1 MIKKLLGGFAKLPA
15 PAKLVVGVLVLVVL
29 LGGLIWAFAMNWKVG
44 LALVIGLVVLLIL
57 LLVVGAI
64 VGAMGKNKGKPFEQE
79 LASNAGA
86 APAGVSEAASRAR
99 LDDLRRRFEEGVE
112 IFRRHGKDV
121 YSLPWYMIVGEPGSG
136 KTEVI
141 RHSDIGFPPG
151 LQDELQGSGGT
162 INMDWW
168 FTNHAI
174 VLDTAGRLLFDEI
187 GGQSTSEW
195 KEFLKLLGKHRP
207 TCPINGLMLVLPA
220 DSLIKD
226 PPEEIEAKGARIA
239 RQLDLIQRTLD
250 VRFPVFI
257 LITKAD
263 LINGFREFFDEL
275 DDPQLEHQMMGW
287 SNQDGLDDRFYPED
301 VVEHFLQIKDRLTR
315 RRGGLMLDPVA
326 REGENRIDEIDAMY
340 TFPESVEQ
348 IVPRLKKYL
357 ELIFA
362 EGEWA
367 NRPLFLRGVYFV
379 SSMRE
384 GSALDQ
390 DLAEAMGVPL
400 ETLPEGRLWERDRSY
415 FLRDLFLEKMFRER
429 GLVTRASDT
438 NQLKR
443 KRKVAMYGFTAV
455 TVLLLLVITF
465 WQASSLRNSIREPR
479 NFWDS
484 VSKVYSGDPTDPNYP
499 VIVGGMTDRNADS
512 ELVYLG
518 GNPAGIGQNTL
529 RFGGK
534 EQSVADMPGVVAGQV
549 VREIKVPFVFKP
561 ATWFSSAT
569 RAGNLHG
576 VKRQEAAES
585 MLSNS
590 VLSPLIRR
598 AVRSIETGTRVGPLE
613 GPVLVQLLRM
623 YEAEGTAIPQLDP
636 LFAYV
641 LRSERAFESSE
652 EEYARARENVQSI
665 QSGFEVLYAN
675 RRGKDWPRAALEG
688 NAADTLSM
696 LESAVSRYAEGAE
709 RQFGEGAEPV
719 DALGRARRLE
729 VAMKRFRLEE
739 DRLVD
744 AYGRPGQALLNLSVW
759 ETSADQILSSAEEI
773 REYSAD
779 YSGSSFA
786 EWYLAVVSG
795 SKDRYLGDIDA
806 MLAALPQETSADQVA
821 TGDQGMRGR
830 LLAMRRRLEKAK
842 GDIERAAEGL
852 AGRRGEL
859 ASLGNDLLNP
869 GADNRPGFV
878 ARATM
883 YREAEQLRQY
893 SADLARFVD
902 LPVELSQIDNRIKIM
917 RDDNDRQL
925 TGVPGARINLGVAA
939 AATAL
944 DRIRASLA
952 TLLFDQAVDLQDRP
966 RTQTDIEARV
976 RELATTA
983 FAADASPSLAMTSIE
998 GAGTLDARFHSQSGP
1013 AMVESLGGIELLL
1026 LDRRR
1031 RDLAE
1036 EYREVRTRYAADY
1049 LRYWADLIE
1058 QSGGLDTGPDW
1069 ASFQE
1074 ALAGLQWRDVSAGLV
1089 EVDEL
1094 REQAIERL
1102 DLSDAAL
1109 WEDEL
1114 GRDKAAALTAIRSET
1129 GAIRDEGKVGGAFD
1143 LWIESWRGLGSSFGS
1158 ARIALLDMD
1167 LADFNNRF
1175 GHLAIGDGASVAFW
1189 EQLTEE
1195 AVLALER
1202 EGSAKTETGLQ
1213 RLEQLRRFPL
1223 EPLDRAVT
1231 LGALRTTGVAG
1242 VERVMSAEELDE
1254 AYRLVQLILPESKSR
1269 ASLDDPSFEP
1279 GSLGHPG
1286 TVTGNDVIDAAL
1298 RRIRGS
1304 RVPLATKNQLNGI
1317 RRVLEG
1323 LSSDPA
1329 QPFTCRIEVLGTKP
1343 PSPGYAQGTGRFPD
1357 AQLNVVS
1364 TTGQRTAGQA
1374 IRQQVEKA
1382 YLGSLSYPGEPA
1394 EFEFIYSEG
1403 GQRVAVA
1410 ELIGGAWAPIAMIHR
1425 FNGVRS
1431 ADDPRQWEVEYLFED
1446 DVEGRQVTF
1455 SVWMRMTF
1463 EAQLPELDEWGA
1475 P

>member
-1 MIKKLLGGFAKLPA
+1 VIKKLFGGFAKLPG
-15 PAKLVVGVLVLVVL
+15 PAKLVVGLLIVVAL
-29 LGGLIWAFAMNWKVG
+29 LGGLIWAFMLNWKVG
-44 LALVIGLVVLLIL
+44 LALVIGLIVLLV
-57 LLVVGAI
+57 LVIVIGAI

-207 TCPINGLMLVLPA
+207 NCPINGLMLVLPA

-263 LINGFREFFDEL
+263 LVNGFREFFDEL
-275 DDPQLEHQMMGW
+275 DDPQLEHQMLGW
-287 SNQDGLDDRFYPED
+287 SNQGELDDQFYPED
-301 VVEHFLQIKDRLTR
+301 VVEHFLQIKDQLIR

-326 REGENRIDEIDAMY
+326 REGESRLDEIDAMY

-362 EGEWA
+362 EGEWS
-367 NRPLFLRGVYFV
+367 NRPLFLRGIYFV

-415 FLRDLFLEKMFRER
+415 FLRDMFLEKMFRER
-429 GLVTRASDT
+429 GLVTRATDT

-443 KRKVAMYGFTAV
+443 KRKVSMYAFTAV
-455 TVLLLLVITF
+455 TVVLLLAVTF
-465 WQASSLRNSIREPR
+465 WQASSLRKSIREPR

-484 VSKVYSGDPTDPNYP
+484 VAGVYSGDPTDPNYP
-499 VIVGGMTDRNADS
+499 VIVGGQSDRNANAD
-512 ELVYLG
+512 LVYLG

-534 EQSVADMPGVVAGQV
+534 VQNIADMPGVAAGQV
-549 VREIKVPFVFKP
+549 VREIKVPFIFKP

-576 VKRQEAAES
+576 VKRQEAAEA
-585 MLSNS
+585 MLSHS
-590 VLSPLIRR
+590 VLGPLVRR
-598 AVRSIETGTRVGPLE
+598 AVDSIEKGTRVGPLE

-623 YEAEGTAIPQLDP
+623 YEAENSAQPQLDP

-641 LRSERAFESSE
+641 LRTERTFESSA
-652 EEYARARENVQSI
+652 EEYARAREHVQSI
-665 QSGFEVLYAN
+665 QAGFEVVHAN
-675 RRGKDWPRAALEG
+675 RRGTDWPRSALDG
-688 NAADTLSM
+688 TTGDSLAM
-696 LESAVSRYAEGAE
+696 LENAVTRYAEGAA

-729 VAMKRFRLEE
+729 VAMKRFRAEE
-739 DRLVD
+739 DRVID
-744 AYGRPGQALLNLSVW
+744 AYGRPGQALLNLSAW
-759 ETSADQILSSAEEI
+759 ETSVPEILRAADEI
-773 REYSAD
+773 RSLSKD
-779 YSGSSFA
+779 YSGSSFT
-786 EWYLAVVSG
+786 EWYLGVVNGARAS
-795 SKDRYLGDIDA
+795 YLQSIDA
-806 MLAALPQETSADQVA
+806 MLATLPEETSADQVA
-821 TGDQGMRGR
+821 TGDQGTRGR
-830 LLAMRRRLEKAK
+830 LLAMRRRLEEAK
-842 GDIERAAEGL
+842 GEIERAAEGL
-852 AGRRGEL
+852 ANRRGEL
-859 ASLGNDLLNP
+859 ADLGNDLLSP
-869 GADNRPGFV
+869 GPDNRFGYD
-878 ARATM
+878 ARSSM
-883 YREAEQLRQY
+883 YRDAEQLRQY
-893 SADLARFVD
+893 SADLSRFID
-902 LPVELSQIDNRIKIM
+902 LPVELSGIDDRITLM
-917 RDDNDRQL
+917 RDDNDRML
-925 TGVPGARINLGVAA
+925 TGVPGARINGGVSAT
-939 AATAL
+939 ATAL
-944 DRIRASLA
+944 DRIRAVLA

-976 RELATTA
+976 RELATGA
-983 FAADASPSLAMTSIE
+983 FTPDATPGVAMTALE
-998 GAGTLDARFHSQSGP
+998 GEGSLDARFHSRSGP

-1031 RDLAE
+1031 RDLAA

-1058 QSGGLDTGPDW
+1058 QSGGVDTGADW

-1074 ALAGLQWRDVSAGLV
+1074 ALAGLQWRDLSAGLL
-1089 EVDEL
+1089 EIDTL
-1094 REQAIERL
+1094 REDAIESL
-1102 DLSDAAL
+1102 DVSDAAL
-1109 WEDEL
+1109 WDDQFGL
-1114 GRDKAAALTAIRSET
+1114 DKAAALAAISGE
-1129 GAIRDEGKVGGAFD
+1129 ADKIREEGKVGGAFD
-1143 LWIESWRGLGSSFGS
+1143 LWIESWRGLGSSFAT
-1158 ARIALLDMD
+1158 ARVALLDMD

-1175 GHLAIGDGASVAFW
+1175 GHLVMGEGASVAFW
-1189 EQLTEE
+1189 EKLTES

-1223 EPLDRAVT
+1223 EPLDRSVA
-1231 LGALRTTGVAG
+1231 LESLRTTGVAG

-1254 AYRLVQLILPESKSR
+1254 AYGLVQLILPESKSR
-1269 ASLDDPSFEP
+1269 SSLDDPSFEP
-1279 GSLGHPG
+1279 GRLGHPN

-1304 RVPLATKNQLNGI
+1304 RIPVATRDQLNGI

-1329 QPFTCRIEVLGTKP
+1329 RPFTCRIEVLGTKP
-1343 PSPGYAQGTGRFPD
+1343 PTPGHAQGTGRFPD
-1357 AQLNVVS
+1357 AQLNTVS
-1364 TTGQRTAGQA
+1364 AAGQRSPGQA
-1374 IRQQVEKA
+1374 VRQQVETA
-1382 YLGSLSYPGEPA
+1382 YLGSLSYPGDPA

-1403 GQRVAVA
+1403 GRRVAASEV
-1410 ELIGGAWAPIAMIHR
+1410 IGGAWSPIALIHR
-1425 FNGVRS
+1425 FDGVRS
-1431 ADDPRQWEVEYLFED
+1431 ADDPRQWEIEYLFQDE
-1446 DVEGRQVTF
+1446 VEGRPVTF
-1455 SVWMRMTF
+1455 SVWMRLSF
-1463 EAQLPELDEWGA
+1463 EAALPKLDEWGA